1 MFTDRKSK
9 RFPAFATVVMRNVF
23 IGSALLKDI
32 SVSGCRI
39 EHTMMIDVEK
49 GKRYTLRI
57 KPEPSANIKE
67 FDLIAEAR
75 WVESRDCAFEAGFS
89 VAVSPKG
96 KAFKRYIDYITY
108 RNSPK
113 QQAAYYGLDPE
124 SARRPPAIPKDVALN
139 PG

>member
-49 GKRYTLRI
+49 GRRYTLRI
-57 KPEPSANIKE
+57 QPEPSANIKE
-67 FDLIAEAR
+67 FDLMVEAR
-75 WVESRDCAFEAGFS
+75 WVEARDCAFEAGFS
-89 VAVSPKG
+89 VAMSPRG
-96 KAFKRYIDYITY
+96 RAFKRYVDYLAY
-108 RNSPK
+108 RNCTEG
-113 QQAAYYGLDPE
+113 QAASGEL
-124 SARRPPAIPKDVALN
+124 
-139 PG
+139 